1 MVTAHV
7 QTLNVCARI
16 HSLAQ
21 IALSKPA
28 QMIALDVVNV
38 LMVYANVLKDTVV

>member
-1 MVTAHV
+1 MVTVHV
-7 QTLNVCARI
+7 QTLSACARI

-38 LMVYANVLKDTVV
+38 LTVYANVLKDTVV